1 MSIATKYGNA
11 PPFKHLAGETTKALL
26 VNLRNKVA
34 PLLDNNILPHFTDH
48 SVLHSD
54 GVSTLVDALISPLQ
68 QTDQR
73 LSETELVIL
82 YSSCYLHDIGLQYEN
97 AGETKTISKLDLGS
111 PWKEQPENERRNL
124 LRKFHHRIS
133 AEMVSDSVRAESPII
148 GMQLTADYEPS
159 KVACLCEAHN
169 LYLEIENEMTRY
181 RELTSDGP
189 SIRMNLLAALLRV
202 SDILEESRR
211 RATRAK
217 AKMLI
222 LDLTSQTHWWRHYY
236 TEDVFF
242 NEHDRTITIWFD
254 FPPDKFDSYS
264 RIVPELQRPWIEA
277 ELSRHAAVFNRYGVI
292 WTLQIELKT
301 KPYSD
306 TESMPD
312 EVVTAMMAELR
323 ARHFAEDERRRRIL
337 LNTFRESRPQIERRL
352 SELQQ
357 QKNVLASDEYLLK
370 LFDISN
376 DLWTI
381 GSRRSAIMTFVFE
394 FGQSCQSLE
403 TAKRLEIGTRLL
415 EMCLEDDLPELANG
429 WGRMLHESARTLPSD
444 HPRVF
449 LCFRTI
455 VDWYIALCG
464 YVQAKAAIIEALSA
478 SPNDTEN
485 LLLNAKLSE
494 IEFLQGELRAV
505 TLTPERNIQDD

>member
-1 MSIATKYGNA
+1 
-11 PPFKHLAGETTKALL
+11 
-26 VNLRNKVA
+26 
-34 PLLDNNILPHFTDH
+34 
-48 SVLHSD
+48 
-54 GVSTLVDALISPLQ
+54 
-68 QTDQR
+68 
-73 LSETELVIL
+73 
-82 YSSCYLHDIGLQYEN
+82 
-97 AGETKTISKLDLGS
+97 
-111 PWKEQPENERRNL
+111 
-124 LRKFHHRIS
+124 
-133 AEMVSDSVRAESPII
+133 
-148 GMQLTADYEPS
+148 
-159 KVACLCEAHN
+159 
-169 LYLEIENEMTRY
+169 
-181 RELTSDGP
+181 
-189 SIRMNLLAALLRV
+189 
-202 SDILEESRR
+202 
-211 RATRAK
+211 
-217 AKMLI
+217 
-222 LDLTSQTHWWRHYY
+222 
-236 TEDVFF
+236 
-242 NEHDRTITIWFD
+242 
-254 FPPDKFDSYS
+254 
-264 RIVPELQRPWIEA
+264 
-277 ELSRHAAVFNRYGVI
+277 
-292 WTLQIELKT
+292 
-301 KPYSD
+301 
-306 TESMPD
+306 MPD

-381 GSRRSAIMTFVFE
+381 DSRRSAIMTFVFE

-429 WGRMLHESARTLPSD
+429 WGKMLHESARTLPSD

-464 YVQAKAAIIEALSA
+464 YVQVKAAIIEALSA

-485 LLLNAKLSE
+485 LLLKAKLSE